1 MILTSLLLAAA
12 APAATA
18 APAPAPTPDRAAI
31 EAIVR
36 DYILSHPEILPEAM
50 SRLQARETANAIATN
65 RDAIFKPFANAWE
78 GAADSDIT
86 IVQFF
91 DYDCGYCR
99 RSLPDIDR
107 LLSEDKRLR
116 VVYREFPVLG
126 PGSEVAAKVSLA
138 AARGGNYPAF
148 HRAMYAA
155 KDLTQAEIDK
165 VAAKFGVKAAEDAAI
180 TREIDANRGLARPLS
195 ITGTPTWVV
204 GNQVLSGAVGYDAL
218 KAAVAAAR
226 ARSAAAG

>member
-1 MILTSLLLAAA
+1 MISTLLLAVAA
-12 APAATA
+12 APAAA
-18 APAPAPTPDRAAI
+18 PDRAAI

-36 DYILSHPEILPEAM
+36 EYILAHPEILPEAM
-50 SRLQARETANAIATN
+50 SRLQARETASAIAASREQIYT
-65 RDAIFKPFANAWE
+65 PYANAWE
-78 GAADSDIT
+78 GAVDADIT

-107 LLSEDKRLR
+107 LLREDKRLR
-116 VVYREFPVLG
+116 IVYREFPVLG
-126 PGSEVAAKVSLA
+126 PGSEVAAKLSLA

-165 VAAKFGVKAAEDAAI
+165 VAAKYGVKPSDGPAI
-180 TREIDANRGLARPLS
+180 QREIDANRQLARPLGL
-195 ITGTPTWVV
+195 TGTPSWVI
-204 GNQVLSGAVGYDAL
+204 GDQVLSGAVGFDAL
-218 KAAVAAAR
+218 KAAIATAR
-226 ARSAAAG
+226 AKSAAG

>member
-1 MILTSLLLAAA
+1 MILTSLFLAAA
-12 APAATA
+12 APAAV
-18 APAPAPTPDRAAI
+18 PDRAAI

-36 DYILSHPEILPEAM
+36 DYILTHPEILPEAM
-50 SRLQARETANAIATN
+50 SRLQARETEKAIAAN

-78 GAADSDIT
+78 GAANPDVT

-99 RSLPDIDR
+99 RSLPDIER

-116 VVYREFPVLG
+116 IVYREFPVLG

-138 AARGGNYPAF
+138 AARGNNYAAF

-155 KDLTQAEIDK
+155 KDLTQAEVDK
-165 VAAKFGVKAAEDAAI
+165 VTARFGVKASNDAQIAQ
-180 TREIDANRGLARPLS
+180 EIEANRGLARPLNL
-195 ITGTPTWVV
+195 TGTPSWVI
-204 GNQVLSGAVGYDAL
+204 GDQVLSGAVGYDAL
-218 KAAVAAAR
+218 KAAIATAR
-226 ARSAAAG
+226 AKSAAAG

>member
-1 MILTSLLLAAA
+1 MILASLFLAAA
-12 APAATA
+12 APAAA
-18 APAPAPTPDRAAI
+18 PDRAAI

-36 DYILSHPEILPEAM
+36 DYILSHPEILPQAM
-50 SRLQARETANAIATN
+50 ERLQARETANAVAAN
-65 RDAIFKPFANAWE
+65 HDAIFTPFANAWE
-78 GAADSDIT
+78 GAANPDVT

-107 LLSEDKRLR
+107 LLAEDKRIR
-116 VVYREFPVLG
+116 IVYREFPVLG
-126 PGSEVAAKVSLA
+126 PGSEVAAKAGLA
-138 AARGGNYPAF
+138 AARGNNYPAF

-165 VAAKFGVKAAEDAAI
+165 VAVKFGVKASEDPAFAK
-180 TREIDANRGLARPLS
+180 EIDANRGLARPLS
-195 ITGTPTWVV
+195 ISGTPTWVV
-204 GNQVLSGAVGYDAL
+204 GDQVLSGAVGYDAL

-226 ARSAAAG
+226 AKSTAAG

>member
-12 APAATA
+12 APAAA
-18 APAPAPTPDRAAI
+18 PDRAAI

-36 DYILSHPEILPEAM
+36 EYILAHPEILPEAM

-65 RDAIFKPFANAWE
+65 RDAIFKPFGNAWE
-78 GAADSDIT
+78 GAADADVT

-126 PGSEVAAKVSLA
+126 PGSEVAAKLSLV

-165 VAAKFGVKAAEDAAI
+165 VAAKFGVKPAEDAAI
-180 TREIDANRGLARPLS
+180 AREIDANRGLARPLS

-204 GNQVLSGAVGYDAL
+204 GDQLLSGAVGYDAL
-218 KAAVAAAR
+218 KAAIAAAR
-226 ARSAAAG
+226 AKSAAAG

>member
-1 MILTSLLLAAA
+1 MILAPLLLAAA
-12 APAATA
+12 APAT
-18 APAPAPTPDRAAI
+18 TDRAAI

-36 DYILSHPEILPEAM
+36 DYILTHPEILPEAM
-50 SRLQARETANAIATN
+50 SRLQSRETANAITAN
-65 RDAIFKPFANAWE
+65 RDGIFKPFGNAWE
-78 GAADSDIT
+78 GAADADVT

-99 RSLPDIDR
+99 RSLPDIAR
-107 LLSEDKRLR
+107 LLSEDKLLR

-138 AARGGNYPAF
+138 AARGSNYPAF

-165 VAAKFGVKAAEDAAI
+165 VAARYAVKPTSDPAI
-180 TREIDANRGLARPLS
+180 AKEIEANRALARPLGL
-195 ITGTPTWVV
+195 TGTPSWVI
-204 GNQVLSGAVGYDAL
+204 GDQVLSGAVGYDAL
-218 KAAVAAAR
+218 KAAIAVAR
-226 ARSAAAG
+226 KKSAAAG